1 MFDLWFAENRTKKR
15 KKKGM
20 YKFFCRKWRA
30 VRRAVFSF
38 QRENKVAPDSFADE
52 PVAQQDSG
60 DLMPVLFSL
69 GWLTLKTN
77 WTDPEPF
84 SVSGPSTLD
93 SGITEAVG
101 KSTGIIN
108 VLLM

>member
-1 MFDLWFAENRTKKR
+1 M
-15 KKKGM
+15 
-20 YKFFCRKWRA
+20 FFCRTWRA
-30 VRRAVFSF
+30 VKRAVFCF

-52 PVAQQDSG
+52 PVAQQDSE

-69 GWLTLKTN
+69 GWLTLNTN

-101 KSTGIIN
+101 KSTVSIS
-108 VLLM
+108 LLSLLSL

>member
-1 MFDLWFAENRTKKR
+1 MA
-15 KKKGM
+15 
-20 YKFFCRKWRA
+20 
-30 VRRAVFSF
+30 S
-38 QRENKVAPDSFADE
+38 DSFADE
-52 PVAQQDSG
+52 PVAQQGSE

-101 KSTGIIN
+101 KSTDIIN
-108 VLLM
+108 LLSLLSL